1 VNRRRV
7 FDSSKKSVQPFCSM
21 MSERLTEPV
30 PEKNDLVFK
39 AFCIW
44 TFVLLCRPQDI
55 FPTLSVLKP
64 ASLTGALT
72 LLVYLLGP
80 KESLGTG
87 FFESRQVKL
96 YSLLITVM
104 IVGIPFSLY
113 PRLSFMF
120 VFTEYITVIVFF
132 FVFSRTVNSTSKLRT
147 ILLLSCM
154 GSGLYSGYSLISGE
168 FRFDRLYFGRVF
180 DPNDLA
186 FFSLA
191 FLPYNLLFIVGE
203 NPLWKRIIS
212 ICALGCGSAL
222 IIASGSRGGIIAFG
236 VALSALIFTR
246 TTLMR
251 FSRKVMVLGFV
262 AAVILWQGSEM
273 DLSRFS
279 TLTDVEQ
286 DYNVWDETGRVNI
299 WKIGMKAML
308 EDPLTGVG
316 VGRFSEAVGR
326 DRARRHLD
334 RQAWQAPH
342 NMLVQIGTETGV
354 LGLCAFILASFNVF
368 ILLGRAKRE
377 EVSDNLVSIAQ
388 MGMIGFLGLFV
399 SGMFLSHAYS
409 VYWAFYVAFSA
420 VVEALLKQEKGLDN
434 GGTVAR

>member
-1 VNRRRV
+1 
-7 FDSSKKSVQPFCSM
+7 M
-21 MSERLTEPV
+21 ISERLTENGQ
-30 PEKNDLVFK
+30 EKMSLTFK
-39 AFCIW
+39 VFCIW

-55 FPTLSVLKP
+55 FPSLSTLRP

-72 LLVYLLGP
+72 LLFYLLGP
-80 KESLGTG
+80 KESFGTG

-104 IVGIPFSLY
+104 IVGIPFSFY

-120 VFTEYITVIVFF
+120 VFTEYVTVIVFF
-132 FVFSRTVNSTSKLRT
+132 LLFWRIVNSAFKLRT
-147 ILLLSCM
+147 ILFLSCV

-168 FRFDRLYFGRVF
+168 FWYERLYFGKVF

-191 FLPYNLLFIVGE
+191 FLPYNLLFIVGKD
-203 NPLWKRIIS
+203 PLWKKLVC

-246 TTLMR
+246 TKLLR
-251 FSRKVMVLGFV
+251 FSRKVMVLGFL
-262 AAVILWQGSEM
+262 AAVILWQGSGM
-273 DLSRFS
+273 DFSRFS
-279 TLTDVEQ
+279 TLTDIEQ
-286 DYNVWDETGRVNI
+286 DYNVWDETGRINI

-316 VGRFSEAVGR
+316 VGCFSEAVGR
-326 DRARRHLD
+326 DRARRDLD
-334 RQAWQAPH
+334 RKAWQAPH

-377 EVSDNLVSIAQ
+377 AVSDNLVSIAE

-409 VYWAFYVAFSA
+409 VYWAFYIAFSA
-420 VVEALLKQEKGLDN
+420 VVEVLLKQEKGLDKDDE
-434 GGTVAR
+434 GRVAR